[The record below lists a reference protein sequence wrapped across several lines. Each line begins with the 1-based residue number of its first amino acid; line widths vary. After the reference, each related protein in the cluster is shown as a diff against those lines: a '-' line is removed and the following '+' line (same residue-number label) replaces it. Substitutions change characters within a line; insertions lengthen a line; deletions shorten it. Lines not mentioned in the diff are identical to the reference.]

1 MQFSPP
7 AGCSHRRSAGQHSDK
22 DLFDQDSSNL
32 NQAQATLTV
41 GVVAFIGPRRSSR
54 LDSDRQY
61 RPLSGPQSQWLSEG
75 AAISPTPNRAKAPV
89 FEFPHFILIASI
101 LRFGLP
107 LTSASAR

>member
-7 AGCSHRRSAGQHSDK
+7 AGCSHRRSAGQHPDK
-22 DLFDQDSSNL
+22 DLFDEDNGDL
-32 NQAQATLTV
+32 NQTQATLMV
-41 GVVAFIGPRRSSR
+41 GAAAFAGPKRSGR